1 VLRRVDRR
9 EAIENLREKARPRG
23 TTLAPGFA
31 AGTPTFYNIHICRL
45 YTPSLAPPR
54 SSLNSYREPRVI
66 PTRATRQKAPKSKQ
80 L

>member
-1 VLRRVDRR
+1 MVPPGWGPRR
-9 EAIENLREKARPRG
+9 
-23 TTLAPGFA
+23 GFA
-31 AGTPTFYNIHICRL
+31 AAGAPTFYTIIHICRL